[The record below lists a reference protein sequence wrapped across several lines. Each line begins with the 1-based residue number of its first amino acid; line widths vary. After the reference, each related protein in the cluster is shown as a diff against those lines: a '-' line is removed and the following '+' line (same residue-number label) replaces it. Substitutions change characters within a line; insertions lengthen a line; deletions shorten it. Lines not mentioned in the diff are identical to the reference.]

1 MMNDIAR
8 DTFDYD
14 KFAVVTQLMWEALEN
29 QRPAAWR
36 VIFKGLTL
44 LEHLLKNGSERCVDD
59 ARNHGATLRSLH
71 QFNYYEGTVDR
82 GVGVR
87 ELSKKIVDI
96 LGDDE
101 RIREERQKARK
112 LREKFGEKL
121 GGVSSD
127 GMSTSK
133 YAGYG
138 NDSGWS
144 SGGGGGG
151 GGSSGGYG
159 DGGIG
164 SEKYRSKATNSS
176 AMYAGRY
183 DDESSSRPSASPAP
197 APTFASIP
205 DEPKKKTKSKKKK
218 AAEDESAPAPAPEI
232 DLFSFDAPST
242 APAASGFGADLGAPP
257 PSDEFADFQTGGT
270 SSAGAAHDPFAASP
284 AAFSPQSSQPT
295 SSFDAFG
302 NAPQQ
307 QPTTSFGAFGNMAG
321 GTMNGMQSTG
331 FASPTHGP
339 ASNFGGGGNDDDDFG
354 DFAAAPKGSPEKISF
369 SATSTATS
377 SDPLSKLISLDSLTK
392 NSEKNK
398 PDMLHQPVIANA
410 AAATFVQ
417 EQNMI
422 SQQIQQGKKGNMNSF
437 AGLDGLGKS
446 SSSGTTGGG
455 LSMGMMMSQ
464 PSPSSM
470 PVNPNIMSSN
480 VSGADA
486 ISMLDP
492 QMMMPPKPA
501 PPQPKQAAGMGM
513 NPQMMAAMQANPQMM
528 AAFQQQMMMMMQA
541 QRMGQGG
548 GGVGGNSGM
557 PNMSGGG
564 MPQGGMGM
572 PGMSGMQMNPQ
583 QMQQMMMMMQQQQA
597 AAGTGGMQGGFGGM
611 GGMQGGNSNSN
622 GMGGFR

>member
-96 LGDDE
+96 LCDDE

-232 DLFSFDAPST
+232 DL
-242 APAASGFGADLGAPP
+242 
-257 PSDEFADFQTGGT
+257 
-270 SSAGAAHDPFAASP
+270 
-284 AAFSPQSSQPT
+284 
-295 SSFDAFG
+295 
-302 NAPQQ
+302 
-307 QPTTSFGAFGNMAG
+307 
-321 GTMNGMQSTG
+321 
-331 FASPTHGP
+331 
-339 ASNFGGGGNDDDDFG
+339 
-354 DFAAAPKGSPEKISF
+354 
-369 SATSTATS
+369 
-377 SDPLSKLISLDSLTK
+377 
-392 NSEKNK
+392 
-398 PDMLHQPVIANA
+398 
-410 AAATFVQ
+410 
-417 EQNMI
+417 
-422 SQQIQQGKKGNMNSF
+422 
-437 AGLDGLGKS
+437 
-446 SSSGTTGGG
+446 
-455 LSMGMMMSQ
+455 
-464 PSPSSM
+464 
-470 PVNPNIMSSN
+470 
-480 VSGADA
+480 
-486 ISMLDP
+486 
-492 QMMMPPKPA
+492 
-501 PPQPKQAAGMGM
+501 
-513 NPQMMAAMQANPQMM
+513 
-528 AAFQQQMMMMMQA
+528 
-541 QRMGQGG
+541 
-548 GGVGGNSGM
+548 
-557 PNMSGGG
+557 
-564 MPQGGMGM
+564 
-572 PGMSGMQMNPQ
+572 
-583 QMQQMMMMMQQQQA
+583 
-597 AAGTGGMQGGFGGM
+597 
-611 GGMQGGNSNSN
+611 
-622 GMGGFR
+622 